1 MVKKGKLIR
10 LKLQMLWKSTSM
22 KLSKPLAKYMEK
34 TRGEIAKDIGVLV
47 IRKDLLGTSAR
58 IVCPKEMTIHY
69 REVIKR
75 VIQNQICILR
85 RKILK
90 IPLDQIKPI

>member
-1 MVKKGKLIR
+1 MR
-10 LKLQMLWKSTSM
+10 
-22 KLSKPLAKYMEK
+22 LSKPLAKYMEK
-34 TRGEIAKDIGVLV
+34 TRGEIAKDIEVLV
-47 IRKDLLGTSAR
+47 IRKDLLGTSER

>member
-1 MVKKGKLIR
+1 
-10 LKLQMLWKSTSM
+10 M

-34 TRGEIAKDIGVLV
+34 IRGEIAKDIGVLV
-47 IRKDLLGTSAR
+47 IRKDLLGTNAR
-58 IVCPKEMTIHY
+58 IACPKEMTIHY

-90 IPLDQIKPI
+90 IPLDQIKLI

>member
-1 MVKKGKLIR
+1 
-10 LKLQMLWKSTSM
+10 M

-47 IRKDLLGTSAR
+47 IRKDLLGTSER